1 MAEEDTLDTFVAP
14 RYRKQR
20 ATPSSKETKARV
32 NEAAQF
38 AADMV
43 IPQTPFD
50 AGLMLIPGG
59 KIARKAGAAL
69 MALDAGDAEAGPLTK
84 LLKALKGSA
93 QDSEALENAAK
104 EQNMLQGFYRGYA
117 GQNPDTAEL
126 FITPQKRVADFY
138 AQKRSSQ
145 TGETPH
151 AEMVLIDQLTGKQY
165 GHSTLGTGANPPL
178 TTMARKIKAEDVK
191 GRTQLYGKGG
201 AVKSA
206 VKKIINLFDDGE
218 EVALTAAQRA
228 EAGRKAAELIKA
240 QEQVKASE
248 ALGQLMEKGTKRTTT
263 TQSDRTRVGG
273 GNIGG
278 AAFPAI
284 SQADPA
290 YAGKVWG
297 VMDEG
302 TAARLKNLTDPD
314 TAWTT
319 MLGAANQLKSN
330 PIVFD
335 KLKRQFLT
343 SMKEGNLPPE
353 LEARINHNLALTF
366 GEGASIRDPKI
377 WKQADTFEKR
387 AAIAELLMGQG
398 IAPSKGG
405 VALGGEKSGRGVIF
419 KPTEILKRETEPS
432 LLHGEYG
439 GDVPTYAA
447 GPRLFKIE
455 KESEY
460 RPDLHPGF
468 PTLLRGEDLGFS
480 MKPTPTEVYLPDWHA
495 RFKKAN
501 PDRAPGYYDLSLG
514 VKGEGLPSQEINDA
528 YIRHLIREGY
538 AEGGPVGYGVGG
550 LAKLAKKVLDKSS
563 DVGLKIKPPS
573 DNVVTVRQSNFQYPK
588 TIGNQTVSIDKISG
602 GVRLSDPNE
611 VKRVKALAKKI
622 ASPEGYISRIIV
634 DHNNNVIEGQHRL
647 EALRELGV
655 KDVPVYKI
663 EELADTMPVDK
674 MEAAVQGVGA
684 IHSDH
689 VGQIVSHALE
699 HISEEGIDGARQMN
713 YGRFQKHYNAALDAI
728 QSGASPVI
736 DRDANLAKFLDQSK
750 IPQRL
755 YHGTGDDIKEFK
767 NSKIG
772 AMGPGTYLT
781 ESPQNA
787 SAYSTIT
794 NRKGSANQ
802 PNVMPVYVQ
811 AKNPFVI
818 SDVNKSNE
826 ELFKYF
832 DPEGKLTDD
841 EVIKKVLDAG
851 YDSIYAKSTGEV
863 NVLDP
868 KKIKSAI
875 GNQGTY
881 DINDPDITK
890 AHGGSVNMAEGGS
903 VKAPAAIYDPN
914 LIDEIVNSIDEPMGY
929 AEGGTVTGPDFDFK
943 EDPETLRLY
952 KHAMKQFM
960 PNQEDTISTVSTG
973 VQGRVGGGN
982 LSAGIDMNR
991 MTKGQQ
997 DQLMK
1002 SIAASYNVDLGDV
1015 NLNARLEAPLD
1026 AKDVYVGMLNGSIPI
1041 GEGRAMLG
1049 VQGIKTPYG
1058 SDVLGYN
1065 AGYSGK
1071 VGSGKLNVNVNKP
1084 KRGKPSAQVQYQIP
1098 FADGGPVYMGK
1109 GGALTKLVKKMT
1121 AGSDVLPAAKK
1132 EIIQAPSIIIPSKVS
1147 NVKQAIRESKG
1158 NYGAKRVERAADE
1171 IKNLEKLYTEQAL
1184 REAFGG
1190 DNAKA
1195 LMSMNPN
1202 DFEKYA
1208 SPISPSMSNP
1218 QPYRGYGSQF
1228 LDDSMKDMTLSEYID
1243 NLSGVKGGFADVPYL
1258 LINKQEQGLPLTPF
1272 ITGHEGRHRSRSLAN
1287 KGEQGSLVQLLPRAE
1302 LREPLPRR
1310 TQEEYI
1316 EALKKELEMTGNK
1329 VVPQRYQDS
1338 DAKSSSNIFST
1349 NKDIIRPAVDLPD
1362 IYAKGGSVRMAQ
1374 GGSVSAYDA
1383 DLVDAIANQFM

>member
-228 EAGRKAAELIKA
+228 EAGRKAADLIKA

-290 YAGKVWG
+290 YAGRVWG
-297 VMDEG
+297 VMDSN
-302 TAARLKNLTDPD
+302 TAKRLTNLTDPD

-335 KLKRQFLT
+335 KLKRQFLA
-343 SMKEGNLPPE
+343 SMKQGNLSDE
-353 LEARINHNLALTF
+353 LAGKINHNLALTF
-366 GEGASIRDPKI
+366 GEGADIRNPKI
-377 WKQADTFEKR
+377 WREADTFDKR
-387 AAIAELLMGQG
+387 AALAEVMMGQG

-455 KESEY
+455 KESEF

-468 PTLLRGEDLGFS
+468 PTLLRGEDLGVN
-480 MKPTPTEVYLPDWHA
+480 MIPTPTEVYLPDWHA

-501 PDRAPGYYDLSLG
+501 PDRAPSYYDLALG
-514 VKGEGLPSQEINDA
+514 VKNEGLPSQEINDA

-538 AEGGPVGYGVGG
+538 AEGG
-550 LAKLAKKVLDKSS
+550 
-563 DVGLKIKPPS
+563 
-573 DNVVTVRQSNFQYPK
+573 
-588 TIGNQTVSIDKISG
+588 
-602 GVRLSDPNE
+602 
-611 VKRVKALAKKI
+611 
-622 ASPEGYISRIIV
+622 
-634 DHNNNVIEGQHRL
+634 
-647 EALRELGV
+647 
-655 KDVPVYKI
+655 
-663 EELADTMPVDK
+663 
-674 MEAAVQGVGA
+674 
-684 IHSDH
+684 
-689 VGQIVSHALE
+689 
-699 HISEEGIDGARQMN
+699 
-713 YGRFQKHYNAALDAI
+713 
-728 QSGASPVI
+728 
-736 DRDANLAKFLDQSK
+736 
-750 IPQRL
+750 
-755 YHGTGDDIKEFK
+755 
-767 NSKIG
+767 
-772 AMGPGTYLT
+772 
-781 ESPQNA
+781 
-787 SAYSTIT
+787 
-794 NRKGSANQ
+794 
-802 PNVMPVYVQ
+802 
-811 AKNPFVI
+811 
-818 SDVNKSNE
+818 
-826 ELFKYF
+826 
-832 DPEGKLTDD
+832 
-841 EVIKKVLDAG
+841 
-851 YDSIYAKSTGEV
+851 
-863 NVLDP
+863 
-868 KKIKSAI
+868 
-875 GNQGTY
+875 
-881 DINDPDITK
+881 
-890 AHGGSVNMAEGGS
+890 S
-903 VKAPAAIYDPN
+903 VKAPAAVYDPN
-914 LIDEIVNSIDEPMGY
+914 LVDEIVNSIDEPMGY

-982 LSAGIDMNR
+982 LSAGIDMSR

-1015 NLNARLEAPLD
+1015 NLNTRLEAPLD

-1071 VGSGKLNVNVNKP
+1071 VGSGRLNVNVNKP
-1084 KRGKPSAQVQYQIP
+1084 KRGKPSTQVQYQIP
-1098 FADGGPVYMGK
+1098 FAEGGPVHMGK
-1109 GGALTKLVKKMT
+1109 GGALVNLGKKLMAGSAPTAPRSVSAGDVVNGMMVRKDIPNTSSIGASLSDYSTHGLQEVPMSAFETVGKPRYRSVQEEKYTKELARQIQENKELNPLIVVKDAEGHYILEGGHRFDALRELGIDSFPALMVHDLESLGKKLPAPSVAKARGGPVHMGKGGALAKLVKKMT
-1121 AGSDVLPAAKK
+1121 AGSAVLPAAEREANLKK
-1132 EIIQAPSIIIPSKVS
+1132 FIAPSAEKRRMYHGSKEPNIKEFKTRKDMTDESMMTGHYADERDAVFLSPEPDFTKNFSQMGYTDTHQAPTTYPVYVQVEKPFDFD
-1147 NVKQAIRESKG
+1147 NPEHLKQVKETYKDMFHNPDSEF
-1158 NYGAKRVERAADE
+1158 YER
-1171 IKNLEKLYTEQAL
+1171 Y
-1184 REAFGG
+1184 
-1190 DNAKA
+1190 
-1195 LMSMNPN
+1195 
-1202 DFEKYA
+1202 
-1208 SPISPSMSNP
+1208 ISPSERS
-1218 QPYRGYGSQF
+1218 
-1228 LDDSMKDMTLSEYID
+1228 MTLHTFNKRVDSLPNDENNWARIENQDFQDVLKDLGFDSFYTRERGTK
-1243 NLSGVKGGFADVPYL
+1243 NLGVYEPNRIKSATGNRGTYDL
-1258 LINKQEQGLPLTPF
+1258 GESDINKA
-1272 ITGHEGRHRSRSLAN
+1272 R
-1287 KGEQGSLVQLLPRAE
+1287 
-1302 LREPLPRR
+1302 
-1310 TQEEYI
+1310 
-1316 EALKKELEMTGNK
+1316 
-1329 VVPQRYQDS
+1329 
-1338 DAKSSSNIFST
+1338 
-1349 NKDIIRPAVDLPD
+1349 
-1362 IYAKGGSVRMAQ
+1362 GGSVRMAQ
-1374 GGSVSAYDA
+1374 GGSVTAYDP
-1383 DLVDAIANQFM
+1383 DQVDAIANQYM

>member
-20 ATPSSKETKARV
+20 ATPSSKETKERV
-32 NEAAQF
+32 DEAAKF
-38 AADMV
+38 AAEMV

-59 KIARKAGAAL
+59 KTARKAGAAL
-69 MALDAGDAEAGPLTK
+69 MALNAGDAEASPLTK
-84 LLKALKGSA
+84 LLKAFHGARKPIEGVYDVEKASERSIMGKGLNVSTDPSYPSKWSMRIGSEAPTVYETAIPVDKYIQLDATYPPEAFGVLRKMRGRNPLPEGQVTGEQVYQTLRGIPQTLIPDTVLKSGYKGVEYPA
-93 QDSEALENAAK
+93 QDGGRWFSI
-104 EQNMLQGFYRGYA
+104 Y
-117 GQNPDTAEL
+117 DTEGVKDRL
-126 FITPQKRVADFY
+126 
-138 AQKRSSQ
+138 
-145 TGETPH
+145 
-151 AEMVLIDQLTGKQY
+151 GKKF
-165 GHSTLGTGANPPL
+165 A
-178 TTMARKIKAEDVK
+178 
-191 GRTQLYGKGG
+191 KGG
-201 AVKSA
+201 PVSLNQLVAHYDKGGVVKA
-206 VKKIINLFDDGE
+206 GIKKIINLLDGSD

-447 GPRLFKIE
+447 GPRLFKLE
-455 KESEY
+455 KESEF

-514 VKGEGLPSQEINDA
+514 VKGEGLPSQELNDA

-538 AEGGPVGYGVGG
+538 AEGG
-550 LAKLAKKVLDKSS
+550 
-563 DVGLKIKPPS
+563 
-573 DNVVTVRQSNFQYPK
+573 
-588 TIGNQTVSIDKISG
+588 
-602 GVRLSDPNE
+602 
-611 VKRVKALAKKI
+611 
-622 ASPEGYISRIIV
+622 
-634 DHNNNVIEGQHRL
+634 
-647 EALRELGV
+647 
-655 KDVPVYKI
+655 
-663 EELADTMPVDK
+663 
-674 MEAAVQGVGA
+674 
-684 IHSDH
+684 
-689 VGQIVSHALE
+689 
-699 HISEEGIDGARQMN
+699 
-713 YGRFQKHYNAALDAI
+713 
-728 QSGASPVI
+728 
-736 DRDANLAKFLDQSK
+736 
-750 IPQRL
+750 
-755 YHGTGDDIKEFK
+755 
-767 NSKIG
+767 
-772 AMGPGTYLT
+772 
-781 ESPQNA
+781 
-787 SAYSTIT
+787 
-794 NRKGSANQ
+794 
-802 PNVMPVYVQ
+802 
-811 AKNPFVI
+811 
-818 SDVNKSNE
+818 
-826 ELFKYF
+826 
-832 DPEGKLTDD
+832 
-841 EVIKKVLDAG
+841 
-851 YDSIYAKSTGEV
+851 
-863 NVLDP
+863 
-868 KKIKSAI
+868 
-875 GNQGTY
+875 
-881 DINDPDITK
+881 
-890 AHGGSVNMAEGGS
+890 S
-903 VKAPAAIYDPN
+903 VKAPAATYDPDQ
-914 LIDEIVNSIDEPMGY
+914 IDEIINSIDEPQGY
-929 AEGGTVTGPDFDFK
+929 ADGGEVRAPDMDFK

-960 PNQEDTISTVSTG
+960 PNQEDTVSSVSTG
-973 VQGRVGGGN
+973 VQGRVGGGD

-1002 SIAASYNVDLGDV
+1002 SLAANYNVNLGDL

-1026 AKDVYVGMLNGSIPI
+1026 AKDVYVGMINGSIPI
-1041 GEGRAMLG
+1041 AEGRAMLG
-1049 VQGIKTPYG
+1049 VQGMKTPYG

-1071 VGSGKLNVNVNKP
+1071 VGPGHLSVNVNKP
-1084 KRGKPSAQVQYQIP
+1084 KRGSKSAQVQYQIP
-1098 FADGGPVYMGK
+1098 FA
-1109 GGALTKLVKKMT
+1109 
-1121 AGSDVLPAAKK
+1121 
-1132 EIIQAPSIIIPSKVS
+1132 E
-1147 NVKQAIRESKG
+1147 
-1158 NYGAKRVERAADE
+1158 
-1171 IKNLEKLYTEQAL
+1171 
-1184 REAFGG
+1184 
-1190 DNAKA
+1190 
-1195 LMSMNPN
+1195 
-1202 DFEKYA
+1202 
-1208 SPISPSMSNP
+1208 
-1218 QPYRGYGSQF
+1218 
-1228 LDDSMKDMTLSEYID
+1228 
-1243 NLSGVKGGFADVPYL
+1243 
-1258 LINKQEQGLPLTPF
+1258 
-1272 ITGHEGRHRSRSLAN
+1272 
-1287 KGEQGSLVQLLPRAE
+1287 
-1302 LREPLPRR
+1302 
-1310 TQEEYI
+1310 
-1316 EALKKELEMTGNK
+1316 
-1329 VVPQRYQDS
+1329 
-1338 DAKSSSNIFST
+1338 
-1349 NKDIIRPAVDLPD
+1349 
-1362 IYAKGGSVRMAQ
+1362 
-1374 GGSVSAYDA
+1374 GGSVSVYDP
-1383 DLVDAIANQFM
+1383 DKVDAIANQYM

>member
-93 QDSEALENAAK
+93 QDSEALENAVK

-201 AVKSA
+201 AVKST

-263 TQSDRTRVGG
+263 TQSDRTRVGS

-538 AEGGPVGYGVGG
+538 AEGG
-550 LAKLAKKVLDKSS
+550 
-563 DVGLKIKPPS
+563 
-573 DNVVTVRQSNFQYPK
+573 
-588 TIGNQTVSIDKISG
+588 
-602 GVRLSDPNE
+602 
-611 VKRVKALAKKI
+611 
-622 ASPEGYISRIIV
+622 
-634 DHNNNVIEGQHRL
+634 
-647 EALRELGV
+647 
-655 KDVPVYKI
+655 
-663 EELADTMPVDK
+663 
-674 MEAAVQGVGA
+674 
-684 IHSDH
+684 
-689 VGQIVSHALE
+689 
-699 HISEEGIDGARQMN
+699 
-713 YGRFQKHYNAALDAI
+713 
-728 QSGASPVI
+728 
-736 DRDANLAKFLDQSK
+736 
-750 IPQRL
+750 
-755 YHGTGDDIKEFK
+755 
-767 NSKIG
+767 
-772 AMGPGTYLT
+772 
-781 ESPQNA
+781 
-787 SAYSTIT
+787 
-794 NRKGSANQ
+794 
-802 PNVMPVYVQ
+802 
-811 AKNPFVI
+811 
-818 SDVNKSNE
+818 
-826 ELFKYF
+826 
-832 DPEGKLTDD
+832 
-841 EVIKKVLDAG
+841 
-851 YDSIYAKSTGEV
+851 
-863 NVLDP
+863 
-868 KKIKSAI
+868 
-875 GNQGTY
+875 
-881 DINDPDITK
+881 
-890 AHGGSVNMAEGGS
+890 S
-903 VKAPAAIYDPN
+903 VKAPAATYDPN

-1015 NLNARLEAPLD
+1015 NLNTRLEAPLD

-1058 SDVLGYN
+1058 SDMLGYN

-1071 VGSGKLNVNVNKP
+1071 VGAGRLNVNVNKP

-1098 FADGGPVYMGK
+1098 FADGGSVHMGK
-1109 GGALTKLVKKMT
+1109 GGALSKLVKKIT
-1121 AGSDVLPAAKK
+1121 AGSDVLPAAEK

-1202 DFEKYA
+1202 DFENFA
-1208 SPISPSMSNP
+1208 SKLHTRNVTEQGSMGDKMRMSTED
-1218 QPYRGYGSQF
+1218 YLRY
-1228 LDDSMKDMTLSEYID
+1228 LRTLPE
-1243 NLSGVKGGFADVPYL
+1243 GFNDVPFL
-1258 LINKQEQGLPLTPF
+1258 QINKQEAGLPLVPY
-1272 ITGHEGRHRSRSLAN
+1272 ITGHEGRHRSRALAGA
-1287 KGEQGSLVQLLPRAE
+1287 GEQSNLVRLIPSSE

-1310 TQEEYI
+1310 SQEEYI
-1316 EALKKELEMTGNK
+1316 EALKQELEMTGNIVK
-1329 VVPQRYQDS
+1329 PEKYYDDS
-1338 DAKSSSNIFST
+1338 LPKNIF
-1349 NKDIIRPAVDLPD
+1349 IERPPIDLPD